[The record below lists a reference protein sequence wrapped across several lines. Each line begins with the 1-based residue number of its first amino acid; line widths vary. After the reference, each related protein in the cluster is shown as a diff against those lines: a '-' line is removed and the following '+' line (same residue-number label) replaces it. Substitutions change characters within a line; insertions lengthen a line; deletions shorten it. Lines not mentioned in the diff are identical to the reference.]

1 MLKVVL
7 DTNVIVSATLIK
19 NSLSDKILRAW
30 QKGEFQLIISP
41 EIIEEI
47 RRVLFSEKIKNRGW
61 MTEKEI
67 EELLF
72 LLERAALLSPGQL
85 SLKVIKE
92 DPHDDKFIIAAI
104 ERKADYIVSGDKH
117 LLNLKSYQKIKIVSP
132 RKFWEILQTHKSS
145 ANYSL

>member
-19 NSLSDKILRAW
+19 NSLPDKILRAW
-30 QKGEFQLIISP
+30 QKGKFQLIVSP

-47 RRVLFSEKIKNRGW
+47 RRVLFSKKIKNRGW

-92 DPHDDKFIIAAI
+92 DPCDDKFIIAAI
-104 ERKADYIVSGDKH
+104 EQKADYIVSGDKH
-117 LLNLKSYQKIKIVSP
+117 LLNLKSYQEIKIVSP
-132 RKFWEILQTHKSS
+132 REFWGILQKK
-145 ANYSL
+145 

>member
-19 NSLSDKILRAW
+19 NSLPDKILRAW
-30 QKGEFQLIISP
+30 QKGKFQLIVSP

-67 EELLF
+67 EEFLF
-72 LLERAALLSPGQL
+72 LLERAALLSPGQFT
-85 SLKVIKE
+85 LKVIKE
-92 DPHDDKFIIAAI
+92 DPGDDKFIIAAI
-104 ERKADYIVSGDKH
+104 EQKADYIVSGDKH
-117 LLNLKSYQKIKIVSP
+117 LLNLKSYQEIKIVSP
-132 RKFWEILQTHKSS
+132 REFWEILQKK
-145 ANYSL
+145 